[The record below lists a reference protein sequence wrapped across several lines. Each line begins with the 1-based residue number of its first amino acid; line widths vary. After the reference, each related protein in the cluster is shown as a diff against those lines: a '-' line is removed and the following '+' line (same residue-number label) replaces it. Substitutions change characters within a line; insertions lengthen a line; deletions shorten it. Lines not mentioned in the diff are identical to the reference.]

1 MIGLGYTT
9 KIISVVSIFYSKKKK
24 KKEDQRKKEL
34 HKIRKLKSVFC
45 TCINIKTTIEWLVIL
60 LK

>member
-45 TCINIKTTIEWLVIL
+45 TCINIKTTIE
-60 LK
+60 